1 MVWTKIDALI
11 YFIKQY
17 NCASASINRELYN
30 KYLNV
35 VHEQELMRGR
45 GLGYTYT
52 EFVAQ
57 YPIAVSII
65 RKKS

>member
-57 YPIAVSII
+57 
-65 RKKS
+65 